1 MTNEQFYKAE
11 NIKKRILKVNE
22 LIEYFSKHTYDLKP
36 PTRSTSYTICYERQK
51 EIELQEG
58 DVVVI
63 LNAFKKE
70 KSKLE
75 DEFNLL

>member
-11 NIKKRILKVNE
+11 NIKRRISKVNE
-22 LIEYFSKHTYDLKP
+22 LIEFFSKNTYDLNP
-36 PTRSTSYTICYERQK
+36 PTRLTSYKIGYELQK
-51 EIELQEG
+51 EIPLQEG
-58 DVVVI
+58 DVVAI

-70 KSKLE
+70 KSELE

>member
-11 NIKKRILKVNE
+11 NIKRRISKVNE
-22 LIEYFSKHTYDLKP
+22 LIEFFSKYTYDLDP
-36 PTRSTSYTICYERQK
+36 PTRSSGYKVCCHRQK

-58 DVVVI
+58 DVVAI

-70 KSKLE
+70 KIKLE